1 MKNKNNSRYAH
12 LIGKNKREIIK
23 DLGHESNFYPSDIWS
38 YTLLIKN
45 ILLFPKRTMLVLIFK
60 GDTVSEIKIETKY
73 GHCNQ
78 L

>member
-1 MKNKNNSRYAH
+1 MKNKYGSQYTY

-23 DLGHESNFYPSDIWS
+23 DLGHESNFYPSDTWS

-45 ILLFPKRTMLVLIFK
+45 ILLFPKRIMLVLIFK
-60 GDTVSEIKIETKY
+60 GDKVSEIQIKTKY